1 MLHAGGLRV
10 AVHKPEVEQ
19 TQPYGRG
26 HLYALVSVF
35 VPRKG
40 YVAQPAG
47 FRAGD
52 PQTAVTR
59 LDNAG
64 GLGKPCVLGGTVL
77 QPFNPGA
84 RKNTDGFRNGVV
96 AEELV
101 GASHRDHELPGFTRV
116 DRIPRG

>member
-10 AVHKPEVEQ
+10 AVHKSEIEQ

-26 HLYALVSVF
+26 HLYALVSVI
-35 VPRKG
+35 VLCKG

-47 FRAGD
+47 FRAGY

-64 GLGKPCVLGGTVL
+64 GLGKPCVLSGTVL
-77 QPFNPGA
+77 
-84 RKNTDGFRNGVV
+84 
-96 AEELV
+96 
-101 GASHRDHELPGFTRV
+101 
-116 DRIPRG
+116 

>member
-1 MLHAGGLRV
+1 MII
-10 AVHKPEVEQ
+10 
-19 TQPYGRG
+19 
-26 HLYALVSVF
+26 
-35 VPRKG
+35 PRKG

-47 FRAGD
+47 FRADD
-52 PQTAVTR
+52 PQAAVTR

-64 GLGKPCVLGGTVL
+64 GLGKPCILGGTVL

-84 RKNTDGFRNGVV
+84 RKNADGFRDGVV

-101 GASHRDHELPGFTRV
+101 GASHRDHELPSFTRI